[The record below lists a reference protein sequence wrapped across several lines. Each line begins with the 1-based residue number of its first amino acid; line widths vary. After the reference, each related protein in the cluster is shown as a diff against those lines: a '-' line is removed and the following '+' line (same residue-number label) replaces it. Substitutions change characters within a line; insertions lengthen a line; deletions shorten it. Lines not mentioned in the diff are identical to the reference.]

1 MQLDEISKRL
11 DAGETVGV
19 PLAELDGVVAAVE
32 VLREEDTRLSGM
44 IRVLELG
51 GRPVVAE
58 QPLDRAGEALL
69 HPMEDRAAADQLVE
83 ARLEAYD
90 RMWDGC
96 GVKIDYG
103 E

>member
-11 DAGETVGV
+11 AAGETVGI
-19 PLAELDGVVAAVE
+19 PLAELDGVVSAAE

-51 GRPVVAE
+51 GELVVAE
-58 QPLDRAGEALL
+58 QPIDRSGEALL
-69 HPMEDRAAADQLVE
+69 HPIADRAAADQMVE